1 MSNQYLKTRQFTKK
15 LEQFIGQQDAKP
27 KKTFKGL
34 LAPQD
39 KKPKEDIKQS
49 SDYMK
54 KIAGYMADI
63 RTKRM
68 ELLNGK

>member
-27 KKTFKGL
+27 KMSFKGL
-34 LAPQD
+34 LAPQKD
-39 KKPKEDIKQS
+39 KPKEDMKQS

-54 KIAGYMADI
+54 KVAGYMADI
-63 RTKRM
+63 RAKRM